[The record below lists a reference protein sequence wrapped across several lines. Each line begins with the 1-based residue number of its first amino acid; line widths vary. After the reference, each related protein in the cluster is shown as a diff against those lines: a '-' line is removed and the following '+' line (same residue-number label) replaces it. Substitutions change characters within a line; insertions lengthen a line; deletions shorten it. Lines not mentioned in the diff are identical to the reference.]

1 VKGLDRI
8 TNLRPKELLVHLSK
22 LRKDLRGNVNE
33 SYLQTV
39 LLKAQHVQI
48 FIVISRTTTSTPSS
62 VGSKKEAGLEEI
74 SSKTAA

>member
-1 VKGLDRI
+1 MKSLDRI

-22 LRKDLRGNVNE
+22 LRKGLRGNVNE

-48 FIVISRTTTSTPSS
+48 FIVISRTTTSISFS
-62 VGSKKEAGLEEI
+62 VESKKEAGLEEI